1 MLLYVLLA
9 IPVILMLRRMFRRPS
24 VPPGSA
30 PVVTI
35 RTGKVEGELCYS
47 TKGRVFASF
56 SGIPF
61 AKPPIGKLR
70 FLRPEPADKE
80 WITVDLKLQIDKRF
94 EMIIMHNLV
103 SDSRHDTLTHEPLI
117 SGMESKSV

>member
-35 RTGKVEGELCYS
+35 KTGKVEGELCYS

-80 WITVDLKLQIDKRF
+80 WFTVDLKLQIDKRF
-94 EMIIMHNLV
+94 FFIKM
-103 SDSRHDTLTHEPLI
+103 LTNFGL
-117 SGMESKSV
+117 GFKT

>member
-9 IPVILMLRRMFRRPS
+9 IPVILVLRRMFRRPS

-35 RTGKVEGELCYS
+35 KTGKVEGELCYS

-61 AKPPIGKLR
+61 AKPPVGKLR

-80 WITVDLKLQIDKRF
+80 WFIVDLNIQIDKSF
-94 EMIIMHNLV
+94 FAHNAINAYIRW
-103 SDSRHDTLTHEPLI
+103 SRMKHEPLF

>member
-35 RTGKVEGELCYS
+35 KTGKVEGELCYS

-61 AKPPIGKLR
+61 AKPPVGKLR

-80 WITVDLKLQIDKRF
+80 WFTVDLKLQIDKRF
-94 EMIIMHNLV
+94 FIKM
-103 SDSRHDTLTHEPLI
+103 LTNFGL
-117 SGMESKSV
+117 GFKT